1 MIVKEY
7 KQQIE
12 LLMMMVGVREEVRIT
27 IERFHSSLNYEIRS
41 RVELLPYNDR
51 NEFVQLCMTRY
62 KKQKRKL
69 LFSCLLAW

>member
-69 LFSCLLAW
+69 LF